1 MSPRLPLRATS
12 LPSPEMTRTRL
23 TAALAALLIALLS
36 GCGGGGSKGGSDTG
50 KSGPAGEITIGTKN
64 FPEQFVLGELYKQ
77 SLEAHGFQVR
87 LKSDIGSSEIVDRA
101 LTAGSLDMY
110 PEYIG
115 VALSE
120 LAGQTKRPKSA
131 AAAYRDAKAF
141 EERRGFTLLAMTPF
155 TDQNALA
162 VLPAYAKRWHLRT
175 IADLAR
181 IPGTVMIAA
190 PPEFETR
197 FEGLVGL
204 RKIYGLTRLKLKQ
217 MKIGEQ
223 YGALDKHMA
232 DVANVFT
239 TDGQLEKGRY
249 VLLRD
254 PRNLFTFQNV
264 APVIRRDLLRKSP
277 SLRAAIDAVSS
288 KLTTKAMREMNAAVV
303 ERGETPAAVARKF
316 LRAAGLMSGSG

>member
-1 MSPRLPLRATS
+1 MPRPAT
-12 LPSPEMTRTRL
+12 M
-23 TAALAALLIALLS
+23 AALAALLIALLA
-36 GCGGGGSKGGSDTG
+36 GCGGGDSK
-50 KSGPAGEITIGTKN
+50 KPATTATAAARPQITIGTKN
-64 FPEQFVLGELYKQ
+64 FPEQFILGELYKQ
-77 SLEAHGFQVR
+77 SLEANGFRVR
-87 LKSDIGSSEIVDRA
+87 LKSDIGSSEIVDGA

-120 LAGQTKRPKSA
+120 LAGRTRRPHSA

-204 RKIYGLTRLKLKQ
+204 RKIYALTRLNLKQ
-217 MKIGEQ
+217 MKIGDQ

-264 APVIRRDLLRKSP
+264 APVIRRDLLRKNP
-277 SLRAAIDAVSS
+277 ALRGAIDAVSR
-288 KLTTKAMREMNAAVV
+288 KLTTRAMRAMNAAVV
-303 ERGETPAAVARKF
+303 QRGQKPADVARKF
-316 LRAAGLMSGSG
+316 LRSAGLMSGPG

>member
-1 MSPRLPLRATS
+1 
-12 LPSPEMTRTRL
+12 MTRRLL
-23 TAALAALLIALLS
+23 TAATAALTIALLA
-36 GCGGGGSKGGSDTG
+36 GCGGGSKGGSDTG
-50 KSGPAGEITIGTKN
+50 KTGPAAEITIGTKN
-64 FPEQFVLGELYKQ
+64 FPEQFVLGELYRQ
-77 SLEAHGFQVR
+77 ALEAHGFQVR

-120 LAGQTKRPKSA
+120 LAGRTKRPKSA
-131 AAAYRDAKAF
+131 ADAYRGAKAF
-141 EERRGFTLLAMTPF
+141 EEKRGFTLLAMTPF

-162 VLPAYAKRWHLRT
+162 VLPAYAKRWRLRT
-175 IADLAR
+175 IADLGR
-181 IPGTVMIAA
+181 VPGTVTIAA
-190 PPEFETR
+190 PPEFESR

-204 RKIYGLTRLKLKQ
+204 RSVYGLTRLKLKQ
-217 MKIGEQ
+217 LKIGDQ

-264 APVIRRDLLRKSP
+264 APVIRQSLLRRNP
-277 SLRAAIDAVSS
+277 ALRGAIDAVSR
-288 KLTTKAMREMNAAVV
+288 KLTTKAMRGMNADVV
-303 ERGETPAAVARKF
+303 QRGQKPAAVARRF
-316 LRAAGLMSGSG
+316 LRQAGLMSGSG